1 MILGRYLVVSTH
13 WVSEEK
19 SEQGWAF
26 WKNVMPIEVCI
37 VFFEIPT
44 LSRCKTMLCKDSL
57 LQILSLVFMK
67 CGVHCTI
74 LNEYYCLQYTLG
86 KKWCV
91 FNVCTSRKMS
101 CDIRIQ
107 IKEKSP
113 KFSLFVEVLR
123 DRVAC
128 PMTEHHLW
136 PNILLLSSSSL
147 LHFDRF
153 KTSREL

>member
-1 MILGRYLVVSTH
+1 
-13 WVSEEK
+13 
-19 SEQGWAF
+19 
-26 WKNVMPIEVCI
+26 
-37 VFFEIPT
+37 
-44 LSRCKTMLCKDSL
+44 
-57 LQILSLVFMK
+57 MK

-91 FNVCTSRKMS
+91 FNVCTSRKMR

-136 PNILLLSSSSL
+136 PNTLLISFWSL
-147 LHFDRF
+147 LGRF
-153 KTSREL
+153 TNLISSNSIRHLILPLSKITFKNIGNYAYHQVALRSNPHTLFLCFRSSKNICSPPPSTSNVVKIPMNQ